1 MRVLVWIDIGNFLLL
16 SCLALVLLHFL
27 SHVLAS
33 TWKKYQLNLG
43 FQNQDQVAFIENVNP
58 CKNQAETD
66 NAG

>member
-1 MRVLVWIDIGNFLLL
+1 MFW
-16 SCLALVLLHFL
+16 
-27 SHVLAS
+27 AS